1 MSLQQEI
8 LKSDVFQNIMRIVI
22 ACDRSKDFILDENE
36 LEVLIV
42 RMGMISGVIF
52 DEELFRR
59 EFNSDVSLKAIIIL
73 VRGLIDDEDTSAV
86 GSIFRLEPRYLTQ

>member
-1 MSLQQEI
+1 MSFQQEI

-36 LEVLIV
+36 IEVLIV
-42 RMGMISGVIF
+42 RMCMINGVIF
-52 DEELFRR
+52 DEELFRK
-59 EFNSDVSLKAIIIL
+59 EFNSDVSLKAIIVL
-73 VRGLIDDEDTSAV
+73 VRGLIDDEDRSAV